1 MNEKLVVVFNEILSV
16 QETALK
22 HSGFLDLSVKEM
34 HTIEAIDTHGNM
46 SSNQVAKTL
55 NVTPGTLTVAIQ
67 NLVKKGYITRVQS
80 EEDRRVVK
88 LQLTDKGKEMVD
100 MYQQFHQEMV
110 TETLT
115 DLDPEEVKV
124 LSKGLNNLH
133 KFFGKKEVRSVI

>member
-1 MNEKLVVVFNEILSV
+1 
-16 QETALK
+16 
-22 HSGFLDLSVKEM
+22 M
-34 HTIEAIDTHGNM
+34 HIIEAINTHGNM

-55 NVTPGTLTVAIQ
+55 NVTPGTLTVAVQ
-67 NLVKKGYITRVQS
+67 DLVKKGYVTRVQS
-80 EEDRRVVK
+80 EKDRRVVK

-100 MYQQFHQEMV
+100 MHQQFHQEMG
-110 TETLT
+110 TETFT